1 MKYKTETIRIY
12 LQPAFLLCVAV
23 LAAGGIGSSLAVNRL
38 GLSLQK
44 EPLPLKKSLDML
56 DERPLALYRIEPQNK
71 LKIENPEIVKSL
83 GTEQYILWILDDA
96 QSAPESPAGK
106 FTLFITYYGSP
117 DKVPHVPEECY
128 AGSGFEQLSGQSVT
142 LTVDNGSGFQRK
154 IPAKYLV
161 FSDKNASP
169 GSGSGKFPV
178 IYFFR
183 VNDRYSGSREETRIA
198 LNKNLFQKY
207 SYFSKVELA
216 FNRSKKAPNKEQ
228 TVKAAEQLMSVILPV
243 LEEEHWPKLDFA
255 YCPLNAVR

>member
-44 EPLPLKKSLDML
+44 ESLPVKRTLDLLDEKSLA
-56 DERPLALYRIEPQNK
+56 PYKIEPQNK

-83 GTEQYILWILDDA
+83 GTEQYILWIMEDSRA
-96 QSAPESPAGK
+96 AESPAGK
-106 FTLFITYYGSP
+106 FTLFITYYGSA

-128 AGSGFEQLSGQSVT
+128 AGSGFEQLSSDSVT
-142 LTVDNGSGFQRK
+142 LTIDNGDGFQRK
-154 IPAKYLV
+154 IPAKELI
-161 FSDKNASP
+161 FADKNSDP
-169 GSGSGKFPV
+169 GSGSRQFPV

-183 VNDRYSGSREETRIA
+183 VNNSYSGGREQTRIA
-198 LNKNLFQKY
+198 LNRSIFQKY

-216 FNRSKKAPNKEQ
+216 FNCSKKAPDKEQ
-228 TVKAAEQLMSVILPV
+228 AVKAAENLMSVILPV
-243 LEEEHWPKLDFA
+243 LENEHWP
-255 YCPLNAVR
+255 N